1 MKRYWKTFSLAAAI
15 LACFALSAFEAL
27 AQGSSGAFDLAINQ
41 TASTTCSAGEPVALA
56 GNLHLGLSVATTT
69 DTTTSPPTVYYV
81 YQATISSD
89 LSGTGQ
95 NSAANY
101 SASTAYSGGSQSTSS
116 PAQFTV
122 ALRYG
127 LDSHGAAPS
136 LMLNQN
142 VSIMADSTGNITA
155 TLANSST
162 DCVDPASSGT

>member
-1 MKRYWKTFSLAAAI
+1 MKTHLKASIFTAVI
-15 LACFALSAFEAL
+15 LACFALSGSEAL
-27 AQGSSGAFDLAINQ
+27 AQGSDGAFDLTINQ
-41 TASTTCSAGEPVALA
+41 TASTTCAAGEPVGLA

-69 DTTTSPPTVYYV
+69 DTTTSPATVYYI

-95 NSAANY
+95 NTGATY

-142 VSIMADSTGNITA
+142 VNITADSTGNITA

>member
-1 MKRYWKTFSLAAAI
+1 MKRYLKASILEVAI
-15 LACFALSAFEAL
+15 LACFVLAGSEAL
-27 AQGSSGAFDLAINQ
+27 AQGSGAYDLAINQ
-41 TASTTCSAGEPVALA
+41 TAGTACPAGEPVALA
-56 GNLHLGLSVATTT
+56 GNLHLGLSVTTFT
-69 DTTTSPPTVYYV
+69 DTSTDPPTLYYV
-81 YQATISSD
+81 YQVTISSD

-95 NSAANY
+95 NTGGAY

-127 LDSHGAAPS
+127 LDSHGDAPS

-142 VSIMADSTGNITA
+142 VNITADNTGNITA

-162 DCVDPASSGT
+162 TCVDPAGNGN